1 MAEATMAV
9 TARDRA
15 GKGAARAERRAGRIP
30 AVIYGGK
37 ADPVKISV
45 EPRDLQ
51 REMTAGNLFSTV
63 YTLDVGG
70 RNERVLPR
78 DVQFHPVTDRA
89 QHIDFLRVTADTK
102 LAVEVPCNF
111 INEEECPGLR
121 RGGVLNVV
129 RYAIEFICRVDDIPN
144 EIDIDLAGLEIGEGV
159 HISMVMLPDGVE
171 PTITD
176 RDFTIAT
183 IAAPTVV
190 AEETAAESDEGEE
203 GEEGD
208 ASNDS
213 AGEEAETKEE
223 TEE

>member
-1 MAEATMAV
+1 MAEATMTV

-15 GKGAARAERRAGRIP
+15 GKGAARAERRAGRVP

-37 ADPVKISV
+37 ADPVMISV

-63 YTLDVGG
+63 YTLHVGG
-70 RNERVLPR
+70 NDERVLPR
-78 DVQFHPVTDRA
+78 DVQYHPVTDRA
-89 QHIDFLRVTADTK
+89 QHIDFLRVTTDTK

-129 RYAIEFICRVDDIPN
+129 RHAIEFVCRVDDIPN
-144 EIDIDLAGLEIGEGV
+144 EIDIDLSGLEIGEGV
-159 HISMVMLPDGVE
+159 HISMVTLPDGIDL
-171 PTITD
+171 TIRD

-190 AEETAAESDEGEE
+190 VEETAAEDEEGEDGEE
-203 GEEGD
+203 GALVEEG
-208 ASNDS
+208 
-213 AGEEAETKEE
+213 EVEE
-223 TEE
+223 TTSEEVTQE

>member
-1 MAEATMAV
+1 MAEANTMAV

-37 ADPVKISV
+37 ADPVMISV
-45 EPRDLQ
+45 EPKDLL
-51 REMTAGNLFSTV
+51 REMDSGQLFSTV
-63 YTLDVGG
+63 YHFDIGG
-70 RNERVLPR
+70 KKERVLPR
-78 DVQFHPVTDRA
+78 DVQLHPVTDRA
-89 QHIDFLRVTADTK
+89 QHVDFLRVTANTK

-111 INEEECPGLR
+111 INEDDCPGLR

-144 EIDIDLAGLEIGEGV
+144 EIDIDLTGLEIGEGV
-159 HISMVMLPDGVE
+159 HISMVALPDGIE

-183 IAAPTVV
+183 ISAPTVV
-190 AEETAAESDEGEE
+190 AEETASEGDEDSEE

-208 ASNDS
+208 DAATEDS
-213 AGEEAETKEE
+213 AAEDGQE
-223 TEE
+223 